1 MILWHHFR
9 YDDAMQTP
17 PLENVH
23 YSDQYRYTYVDT
35 PKTGCSTIKRTLNDA
50 EVPWLEKATHGN
62 QFGYSG
68 ELISVHDRSITPLRK
83 PVDLVQLSSF
93 IENSFVVFA
102 FVRNP
107 FTRVLSAY
115 LDKIAHPE
123 RRKLFLK
130 DADQDGE
137 PPSFL
142 EFLHVVLTQTPN
154 EMDPHWR
161 PQVHHG
167 GFGRIK
173 YTSIGAF
180 ENFNADLA
188 SILETIKSGLSHYI
202 VPMREHRTSA
212 QYEFIQRYNAEA
224 IDIVR
229 HIYQEDFQTF
239 GYSMDINLAS
249 ERPRGIRAR

>member
-1 MILWHHFR
+1 MR
-9 YDDAMQTP
+9 AP
-17 PLENVH
+17 ALENVH

-50 EVPWLEKATHGN
+50 EVPWLENATHAY

-68 ELISVHDRSITPLRK
+68 ELISVHDRSVTPLRK
-83 PVDLVQLSSF
+83 PIDLVQFSSF

-102 FVRNP
+102 FIRNP

-115 LDKIAHPE
+115 LDKIAVHAE
-123 RRKLFLK
+123 RRKLFL
-130 DADQDGE
+130 DAGRDDK

-142 EFLHVVLTQTPN
+142 EFLRVVLTQTPR

-161 PQVHHG
+161 PQFQHG
-167 GFGRIK
+167 GFGRIN

-180 ENFNADLA
+180 ENFDADLA
-188 SILETIKSGLSHYI
+188 SILETIKSGLSQHI

-212 QYEFIQRYNAEA
+212 QYEYIRYYDAEA
-224 IDIVR
+224 IDIVQR
-229 HIYQEDFQTF
+229 KYREDFKYF
-239 GYSMDINLAS
+239 GYSMDINLAT
-249 ERPRGIRAR
+249 ELPRGINELILNRHV